1 MNFFKIFLASFVAV
15 LTAFVALFTLGLILM
30 VGIIAAGSSSSSGEV
45 AVNPNSVL
53 ELQLTTPIVENAAID
68 PVNFNFG
75 SFLPGASSQKM
86 GLHQIN
92 TYIRKAAEDDNVEG
106 IYLHLGTYVPTG
118 WASMRSIRKALLDFK
133 DSGKFIYAYSEVF
146 TENSYYLASVADS
159 VFMPPK
165 GIMEFN
171 GYSSN
176 PVFFKGAIDK
186 LELKPEIFRVGTF
199 KSAVEPFLRKD
210 MSEASKEQTDI
221 FLNDMWKVYVRDLSA
236 SREITTEKLE
246 EIAEL
251 FIFGEA
257 EKALAAGLIDEVGYE
272 SKALDAIRDRLNLE
286 TDDKIS
292 TLSLKKYMRTP
303 APRASSSNR
312 VAVVFAEG
320 SITSGKSSDGVMGS
334 ETIARALRK
343 VAKDDKVK
351 AVVFRINSGG
361 GSVLASDVMLE
372 EVRKLKSKKP
382 VIASF
387 GDVSASGGYYIAS
400 ACDTIV
406 AEENTLTG
414 SIGIFSVF
422 FNSEKFFDN
431 KLGITFDEVETHQY
445 SGIGNPNKP
454 ISDVERA
461 FLQKNI
467 EKGYTDFLTLVKEG
481 RGYENIGE
489 VDKIAQGRVW
499 SATTAKDIGLVDEF
513 GDLYD
518 AIEIAAKAAGVEED
532 YRLRVLPTPKSPFEE
547 IMEGLMEVSVSA
559 FWNQTPISEE
569 MKTIEKL
576 KKWIPEN
583 GTYALMP
590 YDWNIQ

>member
-1 MNFFKIFLASFVAV
+1 MNFFKVFLASFVAV
-15 LTAFVALFTLGLILM
+15 ITAFLALFTLGLILL
-30 VGIIAAGSSSSSGEV
+30 VGIIAAGSSASSGEV

-53 ELQLTTPIVENAAID
+53 ELQLTTPIVENAAVE

-75 SFLPGASSQKM
+75 SFFPGGTQKL

-106 IYLHLGTYVPTG
+106 IYLHLGTYVSTG
-118 WASMRSIRKALLDFK
+118 WASLRSIRKALQDFK
-133 DSGKFIYAYSEVF
+133 KSGKFIYAYSEIY

-165 GIMEFN
+165 GMMEFN
-171 GYSSN
+171 GFSSN

-221 FLNDMWKVYVRDLSA
+221 FLNDLWKVYVRDLA
-236 SREITTEKLE
+236 ESRGLSTEKLE
-246 EIAEL
+246 EVAEL

-257 EKALAAGLIDEVGYE
+257 EKALAAGLIDDIGYE
-272 SKALDAIRDRLNLE
+272 RKALDAIRAKLELEADDR
-286 TDDKIS
+286 IS
-292 TLSLKKYMRTP
+292 TLSFKKYIRTP
-303 APRASSSNR
+303 APRKSSSNR

-320 SITSGKSSDGVMGS
+320 NIVSGKSSDGVMGS
-334 ETIARALRK
+334 ETIARALRR

-351 AVVFRINSGG
+351 AVVFRINSPG
-361 GSVLASDVMLE
+361 GSVLASDVILE
-372 EVRKLKSKKP
+372 EVRNLKSKKP

-406 AEENTLTG
+406 AEQNSLTG

-422 FNSEKFFDN
+422 FNTEQFFDE
-431 KLGITFDEVETHQY
+431 KLGVTFDEVETHQFA
-445 SGIGNPNKP
+445 GIGNPNKP

-467 EKGYTDFLTLVKEG
+467 EKGYMDFLSLVQEG
-481 RGYENIGE
+481 RGFENTGE

-499 SATTAKDIGLVDEF
+499 SATTAKDIGLVDEL

-518 AIEIAAKAAGVEED
+518 AIDIAAQKANLEGD
-532 YRLRVLPTPKSPFEE
+532 YRLRILPTPKSSFDE
-547 IMEGLMEVSVSA
+547 LMESFMDVTISA
-559 FWNQTPISEE
+559 IWEKTPVSEE
-569 MKTIEKL
+569 MKTIEQI
-576 KKWIPEN
+576 KKWIPQN

-590 YDWNIQ
+590 YEWNVQ